1 MSRVMLALGSF
12 IIGFCCML
20 FINSGSH
27 TPAFGQA
34 LARVTGAVPV
44 VPVVPVVEEKQSTFG
59 PTAKVPLDGIFASED
74 VFNGVTFEYGGGVY
88 SLRDSTFI
96 PPIKLSLTG
105 AAANTYALL
114 MQFGQIGCP
123 TQAPRTPTPKAPIIV
138 EAKLTKTFTPNII
151 ISPFGQSAK
160 ASTD

>member
-12 IIGFCCML
+12 TIGFCCML
-20 FINSGSH
+20 FTNPESH

-34 LARVTGAVPV
+34 LVRVPNAVPV
-44 VPVVPVVEEKQSTFG
+44 VPVVPVIEEKQSTYG
-59 PTAKVPLDGIFASED
+59 PTATVPLDGIFASQD
-74 VFNGVTFEYGGGVY
+74 LFNGVTFEYGGGVY
-88 SLRDSTFI
+88 SLRDSTFS

-123 TQAPRTPTPKAPIIV
+123 AEAPRTPAPKAPIIV
-138 EAKLTKTFTPNII
+138 EAKLTKNFSPNVIV
-151 ISPFGQSAK
+151 SPFGQSAK
-160 ASTD
+160 ASSD